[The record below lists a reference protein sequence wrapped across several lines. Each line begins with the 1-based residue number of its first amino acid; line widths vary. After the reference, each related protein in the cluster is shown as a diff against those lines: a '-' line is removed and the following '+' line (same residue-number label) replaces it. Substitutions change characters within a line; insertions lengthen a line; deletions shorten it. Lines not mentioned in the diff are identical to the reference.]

1 MRKATIIVSG
11 GLGFAFLCSAVF
23 GKEEPGS
30 RMTFGQKMGSVFGLV
45 DTASTT
51 PPPPPPPTAPYNRSR
66 PQHTTVPASK
76 QNNSAAIQHGGTSAS
91 NPGYTSGAGM
101 PPPPRRDDLGVQA
114 PPQPAAARSQIGEP
128 VAKPSI
134 LMQSRAANTQP
145 SGVVRAAPGAGG
157 VSTRSGAA
165 PAAAIA
171 PIPTAAANSN
181 AAAPAVQAPIT
192 ASRRRPA
199 AQRSADSI
207 NDATSTPT
215 NEVPITAPV
224 PTSSSTAAPIKTA
237 PITSAPAPKTG
248 GDEVFIPTIP
258 MMADR
263 RASGASLP
271 STAGSTGVVAQ
282 PNINTAPA
290 TLPVES
296 AEPRPIEVAQPNLN
310 TAAGPSFESAPSQGS
325 GYRQQPTDR
334 NADSGNAGST
344 TTAGGATNGSAVLA
358 AFTSPEVT
366 VETIGPRRISI
377 GREAKYRVLVRNRG
391 QAPAQQVV
399 VSLNIPAW
407 TEVVEMHGTAGNTTS
422 AEEHTANKP
431 LEWQLE
437 SLGARAEEEL
447 TLVVIPRKSETFDL
461 GVRWTCTPAAVAT
474 SIEVEEPQ
482 LQMSIAGPSEVSY
495 GEQRL
500 YKLTVAN
507 PGTGTAENVVL
518 HLEPLSPND
527 GDAVS
532 HKIGDLKAG
541 QDTSVEVEL
550 TARQAGRLK
559 IRTSATA
566 DGDLK
571 SDAVADV
578 VVHRAALDVAVVAP
592 RIVFAGVP
600 GNYEVRVRNSG
611 DDQARN
617 VKVTVDLPQGA
628 KLLTSAPSHK
638 ADGKSNQANWTI
650 DRLAPGAEQVF
661 SLRCSLESGG
671 VAQLTAVTS
680 ADGDLRKM
688 AQAST
693 DVQSVADLALDVVD
707 TPGPVAVGQPVTYEI
722 HVKNRG
728 MKSAEG
734 VDVVAYFSEGIEPEK
749 AEGQLSEIQPGMVV
763 FKSLPSVGAGQDR
776 VLKVTAR
783 ASAAGNHR
791 LRVEMHSRAPQT
803 QLSHEDATFFYL
815 DESPSAN
822 STGSTTGTSNNA
834 STTAGVSGST
844 SVDHARALRGGS
856 RYGSAPNTGATATA
870 SSAASTTTPTAPT
883 TSASANAPATA
894 GAMPNVNPYAAATTS
909 APTTTATNPTRTS
922 DNRYGSIEQAI
933 PATLPQSSDAVRP
946 ATSLGSSNAP
956 GTVYPAAMPQ
966 RLRQNGLR

>member
-1 MRKATIIVSG
+1 VRHFLSKDLGMRKATIIVSG

-30 RMTFGQKMGSVFGLV
+30 RMTFGQKMSSVFGLV
-45 DTASTT
+45 DTASST
-51 PPPPPPPTAPYNRSR
+51 PPPAPPPTQPYNRSR
-66 PQHTTVPASK
+66 PQHTTVPSNR
-76 QNNSAAIQHGGTSAS
+76 QNNSVAIQHGGASAS
-91 NPGYTSGAGM
+91 NPGYTSGTGM
-101 PPPPRRDDLGVQA
+101 PPPPRRDDVGLQA
-114 PPQPAAARSQIGEP
+114 PQPAAARQQVGEP
-128 VAKPSI
+128 VAKSSI
-134 LMQSRAANTQP
+134 LMQSRAAGQP
-145 SGVVRAAPGAGG
+145 SGVVRAAPSAGG
-157 VSTRSGAA
+157 YTSRSGAA

-171 PIPTAAANSN
+171 PIPTAAGNTS
-181 AAAPAVQAPIT
+181 AAPTVQAPIT

-199 AQRSADSI
+199 SQRNAEPLTDGTRGA
-207 NDATSTPT
+207 AT
-215 NEVPITAPV
+215 EVPIAAPV
-224 PTSSSTAAPIKTA
+224 PTSSTSTSA
-237 PITSAPAPKTG
+237 PITSAPIIAAPAPKASS
-248 GDEVFIPTIP
+248 DDVFIPTIP

-263 RASGASLP
+263 RASTRSTP
-271 STAGSTGVVAQ
+271 SADSTGVAAQ
-282 PNINTAPA
+282 PNLGTAPA

-296 AEPRPIEVAQPNLN
+296 SEPRPIEVAQPNLN
-310 TAAGPSFESAPSQGS
+310 PAAGPAFDATDTQVDTTPLRTAPATSA
-325 GYRQQPTDR
+325 
-334 NADSGNAGST
+334 AGQ
-344 TTAGGATNGSAVLA
+344 ATGTAVLA

-391 QAPAQQVV
+391 QAAAQNVV

-407 TEVVEMHGTAGNTTS
+407 AEVVELHGTSGNTTS
-422 AEEHTANKP
+422 ADEQAADKP

-447 TLVVIPRKSETFDL
+447 TLILIPRKSETFDL

-474 SIEVEEPQ
+474 AIEVEEPQ

-518 HLEPLSPND
+518 HLMPLSPND

-550 TARQAGRLK
+550 TARQAGQLK

-571 SDAVADV
+571 SDASADV

-628 KLLTSAPSHK
+628 KLLTSAPTHK
-638 ADGKSNQANWTI
+638 VGGKSNQADWVI

-661 SLRCSLESGG
+661 SIRCSLESGG
-671 VAQLTAVTS
+671 VAQLTATTS

-749 AEGQLSEIQPGMVV
+749 AEGQLNEIQPGMVV

-783 ASAAGNHR
+783 ATAAGNHR
-791 LRVEMHSRAPQT
+791 LRVEMNSRAPQT

-815 DESPSAN
+815 DEAPS
-822 STGSTTGTSNNA
+822 STSTSSNNGSSNNA
-834 STTAGVSGST
+834 STTAGISGSS
-844 SVDHARALRGGS
+844 SVDHARSLRSGS
-856 RYGSAPNTGATATA
+856 RYGSSPTTAPAATA
-870 SSAASTTTPTAPT
+870 SAGLSTTPAAQTTAAPT
-883 TSASANAPATA
+883 TSTPS
-894 GAMPNVNPYAAATTS
+894 VSPYAAATTS
-909 APTTTATNPTRTS
+909 APATNPTRAS
-922 DNRYGSIEQAI
+922 DNRYGSVDQAI
-933 PATLPQSSDAVRP
+933 PATLPQSSDAIRP
-946 ATSLGSSNAP
+946 ATSVGSPNTP

>member
-30 RMTFGQKMGSVFGLV
+30 RMTFGQKMSSVFGLV

-51 PPPPPPPTAPYNRSR
+51 PPPAPPPTPPYNRSR
-66 PQHTTVPASK
+66 PQHTTVPTGK
-76 QNNSAAIQHGGTSAS
+76 PTNSVAVQHGGTSAA
-91 NPGYTSGAGM
+91 NQGYTSGAGM
-101 PPPPRRDDLGVQA
+101 PPTPRRDDLGMQS
-114 PPQPAAARSQIGEP
+114 PPQPSAARTQLGEP

-134 LMQSRAANTQP
+134 LMQSRAAGQP

-171 PIPTAAANSN
+171 PIPTAAGNN

-199 AQRSADSI
+199 ALRSADPTT
-207 NDATSTPT
+207 DTSSVPT
-215 NEVPITAPV
+215 NEVPIAAPV
-224 PTSSSTAAPIKTA
+224 PTTSSNAAPITSA
-237 PITSAPAPKTG
+237 PITSAPAPKASS
-248 GDEVFIPTIP
+248 DDVFIPTIP

-263 RASGASLP
+263 RASGGSLP
-271 STAGSTGVVAQ
+271 SAAGSSTVDAQ
-282 PNINTAPA
+282 PNLNTAPA

-310 TAAGPSFESAPSQGS
+310 TAAGPSFDAAPSQGS
-325 GYRQQPTDR
+325 GYRQQPSDYTT
-334 NADSGNAGST
+334 NSGNTAPAAT
-344 TTAGGATNGSAVLA
+344 TTAGSSTGSAVLA

-399 VSLNIPAW
+399 VSLNIPSW

-422 AEEHTANKP
+422 AEEHTADKP

-474 SIEVEEPQ
+474 AIEVEEPQ

-518 HLEPLSPND
+518 HLQPLSPND

-550 TARQAGRLK
+550 TARQAGHLK

-611 DDQARN
+611 DDTARN

-638 ADGKSNQANWTI
+638 ADGKPSQANWTI

-661 SLRCSLESGG
+661 SIRCSLESGG
-671 VAQLTAVTS
+671 VQQLSAVTS
-680 ADGDLRKM
+680 ADGDLRKT

-707 TPGPVAVGQPVTYEI
+707 TPGPVAVGQAVTYEI

-749 AEGQLSEIQPGMVV
+749 AEGQLNEIQPGMVV

-791 LRVEMHSRAPQT
+791 LRVELHSRAPQT

-815 DESPSAN
+815 DESPSAT
-822 STGSTTGTSNNA
+822 STGSNTGSSNNA
-834 STTAGVSGST
+834 STTSGLSGST
-844 SVDHARALRGGS
+844 SVDHARSLRAGS
-856 RYGSAPNTGATATA
+856 RYGSAPATGAAATA
-870 SSAASTTTPTAPT
+870 SIGASTPTTATVAAPTAA
-883 TSASANAPATA
+883 TST
-894 GAMPNVNPYAAATTS
+894 PNVNPYAAATTA
-909 APTTTATNPTRTS
+909 APATTANTNPTRAS
-922 DNRYGSIEQAI
+922 DNRYGSVEQAI
-933 PATLPQSSDAVRP
+933 PATLPQSSDAIRP
-946 ATSLGSSNAP
+946 AASLGSPNAP
-956 GTVYPAAMPQ
+956 GTVFPAAMPQ